1 MPPIDTLL
9 QTGYDA

>member
-1 MPPIDTLL
+1 MPPIDTVS